1 MDVDLLE
8 EIKDEDPFRD
18 AFLFA
23 ESMPLKKKHKIPL
36 AKSRGPYRKYTVK
49 QIEEL
54 FDLIIE
60 EGFTTKDAALVTG
73 INIRTAQ
80 NYVKTY
86 NSDPQKRLPGS
97 YNKPRGR
104 PCSNLTEEHSK
115 FLVDYVKK
123 NTTAVLDGLKLKLC
137 EKFEGL
143 KIFISAIHKHLV
155 HKHNITLKKLEKIP
169 AARNSDRVIALRKAI
184 IEQYKS
190 DTDMYFSKHCI
201 FIDEAGFNLHT
212 QRNHGRSLK
221 GTPAKSTVPTGKGV
235 TFTILGV
242 ISQAGIISIG
252 VKKPELASSKK
263 RKADGKEVKIN
274 GKVGTRTE
282 HFLVY
287 LTNVMNTLDKNNIK
301 SQYIVTNNAPIHKP
315 KVIKTL
321 VEERG
326 HRCIYL
332 PPYSPFLNSI
342 EEFWSKVKAGVRRT
356 PLTADDRLTDHIC
369 ESAGKVTK
377 KDFAMGS
384 AFNRRAY
391 KRIIL
396 M

>member
-1 MDVDLLE
+1 MDVDLPE
-8 EIKDEDPFRD
+8 EIKDEDSFRD

-23 ESMPLKKKHKIPL
+23 KSMLLKKKHKIPL
-36 AKSRGPYRKYTVK
+36 AKSRGSYREYIVK

-54 FDLIIE
+54 FGSIIE
-60 EGFTTKDAALVTG
+60 EGFTTKDAALVAG

-86 NSDPQKRLPGS
+86 NIDPQKRLPGS
-97 YNKPRGR
+97 YNKSRGR

-143 KIFISAIHKHLV
+143 KISISAIHKHLV
-155 HKHNITLKKLEKIP
+155 HKHNITLKKFEKIP

-190 DTDMYFSKHCI
+190 DTDMDFSKNCI
-201 FIDEAGFNLHT
+201 FIDAVGFNLHT
-212 QRNHGRSLK
+212 QRNHCRSLK

-235 TFTILGV
+235 TFTILGA
-242 ISQAGIISIG
+242 ISQAGIINIG
-252 VKKPELASSKK
+252 VKKPELASKK
-263 RKADGKEVKIN
+263 RNADGKEVKIN

-301 SQYIVTNNAPIHKP
+301 GQYIVMNNAPIHKS

-326 HRCIYL
+326 HKCIYL
-332 PPYSPFLNSI
+332 PPYSPFLNPI

-356 PLTADDRLTDHIC
+356 PLTADDRLIYHIC

-377 KDFAMGS
+377 K
-384 AFNRRAY
+384 R
-391 KRIIL
+391 L
-396 M
+396 

>member
-1 MDVDLLE
+1 MDVDLPE
-8 EIKDEDPFRD
+8 EIKDEDSFRD

-23 ESMPLKKKHKIPL
+23 ESMPLKKKLKIPL
-36 AKSRGPYRKYTVK
+36 AKSRGSYRKYTVK

-60 EGFTTKDAALVTG
+60 EGFTTKDATLVTG

-97 YNKPRGR
+97 YNKPRRR
-104 PCSNLTEEHSK
+104 PCSKLTEEHSK

-123 NTTAVLDGLKLKLC
+123 NTTVVLDGLKLKLC

-143 KIFISAIHKHLV
+143 KISISAIHKHLV

-190 DTDMYFSKHCI
+190 GTDMYFSKNCI
-201 FIDEAGFNLHT
+201 FIDEADFNLHT

-235 TFTILGV
+235 TFTILGA
-242 ISQAGIISIG
+242 ISQAGIINIG
-252 VKKPELASSKK
+252 VKKLESVSKK
-263 RKADGKEVKIN
+263 RKIDGKEVKIN
-274 GKVGTRTE
+274 
-282 HFLVY
+282 
-287 LTNVMNTLDKNNIK
+287 DKNNMK
-301 SQYIVTNNAPIHKP
+301 GQYIAMNNAPIHKP

-326 HRCIYL
+326 HKCIYL
-332 PPYSPFLNSI
+332 PPYSPFLNPI

-391 KRIIL
+391 KRII
-396 M
+396 MT